1 MIAQDTLNLSL
12 GHMKTKFD
20 KVQNSENLNFLWEIA
35 LELNNNGALSNAK
48 LQVISNHLYH
58 LKKRMNKKKLDAVKE
73 VLITAIKRLN

>member
-12 GHMKTKFD
+12 SHMKTKFD

-35 LELNNNGALSNAK
+35 LELNNNKALSNAK

-58 LKKRMNKKKLDAVKE
+58 LKKRTNKKKLDAVKE
-73 VLITAIKRLN
+73 VLITAIQRLN

>member
-1 MIAQDTLNLSL
+1 MIARDTLNLSL
-12 GHMKTKFD
+12 SHMKTKFD

-58 LKKRMNKKKLDAVKE
+58 LKKRTNKKKLDAVKE
-73 VLITAIKRLN
+73 VLITAIQRLN